1 MGGWESRA
9 FGMDRYTLL
18 YLNWITNK
26 ALVYN
31 TGNSA
36 QYDVAGWMGGAFGGE
51 WVQVYVWPSPFA
63 VHLRL
68 SQCC

>member
-51 WVQVYVWPSPFA
+51 WVQA
-63 VHLRL
+63 
-68 SQCC
+68 